1 MGVGEDVAVGANEE
15 AGAEIVFVIAGLD
28 QIGLAGLQAFEK
40 FGKRVVFRQLVDI
53 VFATGQGGVF
63 IGAAGLNVNHGA
75 AFLFD
80 QLGEIGQQHI
90 GTAYGRAY
98 GADKLGITSG
108 LGFFF
113 AASA

>member
-1 MGVGEDVAVGANEE
+1 M
-15 AGAEIVFVIAGLD
+15 
-28 QIGLAGLQAFEK
+28 AGLQAFEK
-40 FGKRVVFRQLVDI
+40 FGEGIVFRQLVDI

-75 AFLFD
+75 AFLFY

-90 GTAYGRAY
+90 GTACGRAH
-98 GADKLGITSG
+98 GADKLGITG
-108 LGFFF
+108 GGGFFF